1 MMYLDRV
8 GVESR
13 PERHTWEPDEC
24 ALYAIAVG
32 AGMADEA
39 FTLDTFRGKDQLVYP
54 TFVLSGV
61 LSAEAATWPDPGFMT
76 GDYDWDDLVLGEQ
89 AIVFHRSVPAI
100 GDVNVVTR
108 VGAIYDKGSGALVV
122 LESVASDNTTRQPMF
137 TASTG
142 VFVVGQ
148 GSFGGERGPAAS
160 PSTGIGLVSLS
171 ARAPD
176 ATLSAVTSPVQTL
189 LYRYA
194 GNDRNP
200 LHSEPETAH
209 KHGFREP
216 ILMGQNTLG
225 YACRAIV
232 HALAD
237 GDPSR
242 VRSIAGR
249 FAAAGYNGDTLV
261 TEMWH
266 GPDVGCDGRAD
277 AVVLFRVV
285 NQSGDVLVDRGRA
298 TVATAPGR
306 TKHLIGRIE
315 R

>member
-8 GVESR
+8 GAESR

-39 FTLDTFRGKDQLVYP
+39 FTLDTFHGKDQLVYP
-54 TFVLSGV
+54 TFVLAGV
-61 LSAEAATWPDPGFMT
+61 LAAESATWPDPGFMT

-89 AIVFHRSVPAI
+89 SIVLHRSVPAI

-122 LESVASDNTTRQPMF
+122 LESVATDNTTRQPMF

-142 VFVVGQ
+142 VFVIGQ
-148 GSFGGERGPAAS
+148 GSFGGERGPAVGE
-160 PSTGIGLVSLS
+160 STAVGRTTLPE
-171 ARAPD
+171 RAPD

-225 YACRAIV
+225 FACRAIV

-242 VRSIAGR
+242 VRSVSGR

-266 GPDVGCDGRAD
+266 GAGVACDGRDD

-298 TVATAPGR
+298 TVTPNPGR
-306 TKHLIGRIE
+306 TKHLIGRIDH
-315 R
+315 

>member
-8 GVESR
+8 GAESR
-13 PERHTWEPDEC
+13 PERHTWEPDAC

-39 FTLDTFRGKDQLVYP
+39 FTLDTFHGKDQLVYP

-61 LSAEAATWPDPGFMT
+61 LAAESATWPDPGFMT

-89 AIVFHRSVPAI
+89 AIVLHRSVPAI
-100 GDVNVVTR
+100 GDVSVVTR

-122 LESVASDNTTRQPMF
+122 LESTATDNTTRQPMF

-142 VFVVGQ
+142 VFVIGQ
-148 GSFGGERGPAAS
+148 GSFGGERGPAA
-160 PSTGIGLVSLS
+160 TERTSLPE
-171 ARAPD
+171 RAPD

-232 HALAD
+232 HTLAD
-237 GDPSR
+237 GDPSA
-242 VRSIAGR
+242 VRSLSGR

-261 TEMWH
+261 TEMWC
-266 GPDVGCDGRAD
+266 GADVGSD
-277 AVVLFRVV
+277 ARDDTVVLFRVV
-285 NQSGDVLVDRGRA
+285 NQQGDVLVDRGRA
-298 TVATAPGR
+298 TLRTDPSR
-306 TKHLIGRIE
+306 TKHLIGRIA

>member
-1 MMYLDRV
+1 MYLDRV
-8 GVESR
+8 GAESR
-13 PERHTWEPDEC
+13 PERHTWEPAEC

-32 AGMADEA
+32 AGTADEA
-39 FTLDTFRGKDQLVYP
+39 FTLDAFHGKDQLVYP
-54 TFVLSGV
+54 TFVLAGV
-61 LSAEAATWPDPGFMT
+61 LAAESATWPDPGFQT

-89 AIVFHRSVPAI
+89 SIVLHRSVPAI
-100 GDVNVVTR
+100 GDVSVVTR

-142 VFVVGQ
+142 VFVIGQ
-148 GSFGGERGPAAS
+148 GSFGGERGPGAS
-160 PSTGIGLVSLS
+160 ERTTLPE
-171 ARAPD
+171 RAPD
-176 ATLSAVTSPVQTL
+176 VTVSALTSPVQTL

-225 YACRAIV
+225 FACRAVV

-237 GDPSR
+237 GEPSR
-242 VRSIAGR
+242 VHSIAGR

-266 GPDVGCDGRAD
+266 GADVGCDGRDD

-285 NQSGDVLVDRGRA
+285 NQNGDVLVDRGRA
-298 TVATAPGR
+298 TVGADPGR
-306 TKHLIGRIE
+306 TKHLIGRID

>member
-8 GVESR
+8 GAESR

-24 ALYAIAVG
+24 ALYAVAVG
-32 AGMADEA
+32 AGTSDEA
-39 FTLDTFRGKDQLVYP
+39 FVLDTFHGKDQLVYP
-54 TFVLSGV
+54 TFVLAGV
-61 LSAEAATWPDPGFMT
+61 LARESSTWPDPGFMT

-89 AIVFHRSVPAI
+89 AITFHRSVPAI
-100 GDVNVVTR
+100 GDVTVVTR

-122 LESVASDNTTRQPMF
+122 LESAATDNTTRQPMF

-148 GSFGGERGPAAS
+148 GSFGGERGPAAAERS
-160 PSTGIGLVSLS
+160 SLPE
-171 ARAPD
+171 RAPD
-176 ATLSAVTSPVQTL
+176 ATIAAVTSPVQTL

-200 LHSEPETAH
+200 LHSEPETAA

-225 YACRAIV
+225 FACRAIV
-232 HALAD
+232 HALAC
-237 GDPSR
+237 GEPAR
-242 VRSIAGR
+242 LRSISGR

-266 GPDVGCDGRAD
+266 GADVGCDGRGD

-285 NQSGDVLVDRGRA
+285 NQNGDVLVDRGRA
-298 TVATAPGR
+298 KLVSSV
-306 TKHLIGRIE
+306 
-315 R
+315 

>member
-8 GVESR
+8 GAESR
-13 PERHTWEPDEC
+13 PERHTWEPAEC

-32 AGMADEA
+32 AGTDDVA

-54 TFVLSGV
+54 TFVLAGV
-61 LSAEAATWPDPGFMT
+61 LAAESATWPDPGFQT

-89 AIVFHRSVPAI
+89 AIVLHRSVPAI

-122 LESVASDNTTRQPMF
+122 LESVATDNTTRQPMF

-142 VFVVGQ
+142 VFVIGQ
-148 GSFGGERGPAAS
+148 GSFGGERGPATG
-160 PSTGIGLVSLS
+160 STAIGHTTLPERV
-171 ARAPD
+171 PD
-176 ATLSAVTSPVQTL
+176 TTVTAVTSPVQTL

-225 YACRAIV
+225 FACRAVV
-232 HALAD
+232 HGLAS

-242 VRSIAGR
+242 VRSISGR

-266 GPDVGCDGRAD
+266 GPDVGCDGRGATL
-277 AVVLFRVV
+277 VLFRVV
-285 NQSGDVLVDRGRA
+285 NQRGDVLVDRGRA
-298 TVATAPGR
+298 TVVPS
-306 TKHLIGRIE
+306 I
-315 R
+315 